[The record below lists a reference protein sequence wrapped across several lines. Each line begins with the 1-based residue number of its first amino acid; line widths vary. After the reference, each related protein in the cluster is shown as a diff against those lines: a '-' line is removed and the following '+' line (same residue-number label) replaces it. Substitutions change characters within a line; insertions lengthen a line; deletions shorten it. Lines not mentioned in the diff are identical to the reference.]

1 MGKKD
6 KRESN
11 RQNKKRM
18 KEDMQ
23 EKTKCQIRNDK
34 CNRKQYIRKCESN
47 TIKDVIKIRLHVWN
61 TKCNY
66 KRNESDTIF
75 PLCKTEEDN
84 TEHIMVCQ
92 EGNNMYNLLDENEKD
107 WEKIAA
113 IYKNNKEN
121 REKLEQQ
128 KCTKGKEI
136 Q

>member
-23 EKTKCQIRNDK
+23 EKTKCQIWNDK

-107 WEKIAA
+107 
-113 IYKNNKEN
+113 
-121 REKLEQQ
+121 
-128 KCTKGKEI
+128 
-136 Q
+136 